1 MLRVKNPTAVPVE
14 AIDPFNSHMLVLNL
28 SHKTAMGDWEPY
40 SLPDYQFVNWGD
52 GSYFSIYKRIWIL
65 SGQVLEQRVCLD
77 GGQPT
82 VIINHPWVD
91 RLVPGLHR
99 LEFGYLKQATAN
111 ILVKPS
117 LAYSGYKS
125 IVFRE
130 LKGPVNGIDGGPEGC
145 FVFEAVAIKTS
156 ETTVITRSAGIV
168 YPCPQTAFQEPSNW
182 FGFSARLGESE
193 GNIRNLDLKRLEDGR
208 VRVSWI
214 DAKEKMNE
222 VVLAPPG
229 LSEKENG
236 DEERKTASDRK

>member
-111 ILVKPS
+111 IRVEAS
-117 LAYSGYKS
+117 LGYAGYKR
-125 IVFRE
+125 IAFPE
-130 LKGPVNGIDGGPEGC
+130 LETTIGGGGGKKDGC
-145 FVFEAVAIKTS
+145 VTLTVAAIKTLK
-156 ETTVITRSAGIV
+156 TTVIVRSNGV
-168 YPCPQTAFQEPSNW
+168 STACRDREPEEPSNW
-182 FGFSARLGESE
+182 FRFSERLGESE
-193 GNIRNLDLKRLEDGR
+193 GEIRNLDLKRMEDDR
-208 VRVSWI
+208 IRVSWV
-214 DAKEKMNE
+214 DAQQMTKE
-222 VVLAPPG
+222 VVLPVPSRPE
-229 LSEKENG
+229 LEDLKE
-236 DEERKTASDRK
+236 DKKTIIAR